1 MRDEHSASPPDE
13 LFDVLNEDGS
23 PTGEVKRRAE
33 VHRDGDWHR
42 AFHLW
47 VVRRTESGC
56 EVLFQR
62 RSARKDTWPR
72 RLDIAVGG
80 HYGAGETIKD
90 VVREIDEEL
99 GIQPRLEQLISIGL
113 RRSESLNFTWQDR
126 ELQEVYVLAIEG
138 DLPPLAPNFDEIERL
153 VRIDAEDLLR
163 LYRRQVTSAPALT
176 ADVVADRQLGAW
188 RKTSIELN
196 DFVPDRDGY
205 LIRGTLAGQRILAGE
220 QDVSLDDP
228 TPVDERH
235 RRSTCAP

>member
-1 MRDEHSASPPDE
+1 
-13 LFDVLNEDGS
+13 VLNADGS
-23 PTGEVKRRAE
+23 PTGEVKRRAD

-47 VVRRTESGC
+47 IVRRTKTGKC

-62 RSARKDTWPR
+62 RSSRKDTWPN

-99 GIQPRLEQLISIGL
+99 GFQPRLEQLISIGQ
-113 RRSESLNFTWQDR
+113 RRSESLNSTWQDR
-126 ELQEVYVLAIEG
+126 ELQDVYVLAIEG
-138 DLPPLAPNFDEIERL
+138 DLPPLAPNFDEIESL
-153 VRIDAEDLLR
+153 LRIDAEDLLR
-163 LYRRQVTSAPALT
+163 LYRRHVTSAPALT
-176 ADVVADRQLGAW
+176 ADVVADRQLGEW
-188 RKTSIELN
+188 YKTSINLN

-220 QDVSLDDP
+220 QTVTLDDAMP
-228 TPVDERH
+228 IE
-235 RRSTCAP
+235 